1 MASTYSASERAA
13 MCARMAPSEQV
24 SWSSFRWQPSS
35 AGVGKKGE
43 EGSLMFV
50 LHNSDVSICRKCF
63 SLIEFLFIRMYTLRQ
78 AAYLRG
84 T

>member
-35 AGVGKKGE
+35 AGVRKKGE

-50 LHNSDVSICRKCF
+50 LHNSDVSQYLQKV
-63 SLIEFLFIRMYTLRQ
+63 LFTD
-78 AAYLRG
+78 
-84 T
+84 

>member
-13 MCARMAPSEQV
+13 MYVRMAPSEQV

-50 LHNSDVSICRKCF
+50 LHNSDVSQYLQKV
-63 SLIEFLFIRMYTLRQ
+63 LFTD
-78 AAYLRG
+78 
-84 T
+84 